1 MLHVKIKHKRR
12 EEGET
17 ARRDKR
23 GEDIYEE
30 ENED

>member
-12 EEGET
+12 EEEES
-17 ARRDKR
+17 RKRDKR